1 MPAILDPDIMTADEQ
16 HEAMTDA
23 ERDLHTEAFFQVAEA
38 DAKLRYALDHLDLFV
53 KPAVQPGM
61 VDSQT
66 YAYVVGKIAEARAL
80 IRRALTAVDVAPLPT
95 PPRCD

>member
-1 MPAILDPDIMTADEQ
+1 MVTTLYVPS
-16 HEAMTDA
+16 
-23 ERDLHTEAFFQVAEA
+23 ERDIAAEEERDILLQALFTVAEA
-38 DAKLRYALDHLDLFV
+38 EPKLRYALDHLELFV
-53 KPAVQPGM
+53 RPAVQPGM